1 LNGRTPARI
10 WLSRDADRV
19 LPNDDPVTATAH
31 FAAAELAPTT
41 LVASM
46 LDADLVLIDGV
57 VFEASYLRAPDDG
70 MHADD
75 VVLEA
80 KRGELEI
87 AWTCADFD
95 GVEATGDGA
104 WRLANGH
111 SVRFIAPTTVH

>member
-1 LNGRTPARI
+1 M
-10 WLSRDADRV
+10 
-19 LPNDDPVTATAH
+19 TATAL
-31 FAAAELAPTT
+31 FAASDLVPTT

-46 LDADLVLIDGV
+46 VDADLVLIDGV

>member
-1 LNGRTPARI
+1 M
-10 WLSRDADRV
+10 
-19 LPNDDPVTATAH
+19 TATAH
-31 FAAAELAPTT
+31 FAAADLVPTT

-46 LDADLVLIDGV
+46 VDADLVLIDGV